1 MLGRWE
7 AIGSEETKP
16 IYLGIDVAGTS
27 NTWATAISPGDEDL
41 KVVHE
46 PHLTRLKTIVDY
58 CDENNV
64 VAAAIDAQL
73 TIALS
78 EDSGFRTSDLH
89 LRELLPPDCR
99 NWVASINSL
108 MAVPIRGRLLADH
121 LSPTVGTL
129 LETHPR
135 ASLLFALGHV
145 EEGVSTA
152 VRGYKPKSKDTHQQ
166 LEMRRTYTHQLWQLW
181 SRRFDIAYGGPVHTD
196 GALDSLVCATVAH
209 QFHHAPDALYR
220 LRHDVRGKT
229 GRGPFYV
236 VARGRPRSVRG
247 T

>member
-1 MLGRWE
+1 VTALSPNEDGLRVIHSPQLASLE
-7 AIGSEETKP
+7 AIVG
-16 IYLGIDVAGTS
+16 
-27 NTWATAISPGDEDL
+27 
-41 KVVHE
+41 
-46 PHLTRLKTIVDY
+46 Y
-58 CDENNV
+58 CEQNDV

-99 NWVASINSL
+99 NWVASINSF
-108 MAVPIRGRLLADH
+108 MAVPVRGRLLADH

-145 EEGVSTA
+145 EEDVRTA
-152 VRGYKPKSKDTHQQ
+152 VREYKPKRKDSTQQ
-166 LEMRRTYTHQLWQLW
+166 LEIRRTHTQHLWRLW
-181 SRRFDIAYGGPVHTD
+181 SGRFGIVHRGPVHDD

-220 LRHDVRGKT
+220 LRHDVPGKT

-236 VARGRPRSVRG
+236 VARETSRSVRD

>member
-1 MLGRWE
+1 M
-7 AIGSEETKP
+7 
-16 IYLGIDVAGTS
+16 DVAGAS
-27 NTWATAISPGDEDL
+27 NTWATAISPSEDGL

-46 PHLTRLKTIVDY
+46 PHLARLKTIVDY
-58 CDENNV
+58 CQENNV

-78 EDSGFRTSDLH
+78 EDSGSRTSDLH

-135 ASLLFALGHV
+135 ASLLFALGNV
-145 EEGVSTA
+145 EGVRTA

-166 LEMRRTYTHQLWQLW
+166 LAMRRTYTHQLWRLW
-181 SRRFDIAYGGPVHTD
+181 SERFGIAHGGPMHDD

-220 LRHDVRGKT
+220 LRHDVAGKT

-236 VARGRPRSVRG
+236 LARNAQDA
-247 T
+247 